1 MVRSGADF
9 SALYKEMNRAQKRMS
24 AFQKGISKTMKVLGI
39 TLGSLA
45 VGKLIKDSI
54 SAAMNVE
61 NSMLQIQRTMGDS
74 ANAFN
79 EWAQTQAKA
88 YGMAREEA
96 FKYGATYSNLISSF
110 TKDTQETA
118 RYTTELLKASAV
130 VASATGRTM
139 EDTMERIRSG
149 LLGNTEAIEDLGIH
163 VNVAMLESTEA
174 FRQFARGR
182 SWQQLTFQ
190 EQQQIR
196 LLSILE
202 QANIKYG
209 DSLAGTTQTRQ
220 LMFLA
225 TLKNIRLNLGQAFLP
240 IYNTILPL
248 LTALASKLE
257 YVTAIL
263 AQFMQAL
270 FGVKQTQQ
278 QVKATQAQASAVENL
293 GDATEKAGKQAKG
306 AVASFDEVHQLDIAE
321 GGAASDVT
329 AGGGVVAADTTE
341 IEETAGV
348 FGTVSEKAEEMAARV
363 RTAFENLKNAIVEN
377 KNIILPAL
385 GAIAGALAGIAIYT
399 GINNLIGAFK
409 TLQSTAKLAWAALLK
424 NPILLVVAAI
434 GALIGALITAY
445 LTNDEF
451 REKVDQ
457 LWARL
462 KSALV
467 PVIQAV
473 GEVLKWVWDNIMVPV
488 GQFITGVFVAAWKVL
503 GDTARWLW
511 QNVLVP
517 LGDFLKWLWNSV
529 FVPVGKILIDV
540 LAVAFNTVA
549 EVAKIL
555 WQNVL
560 QPFGSFLATA
570 FVDTIKAVIDILSY
584 WGSFILSIFKPIVEG
599 LITVFTFL
607 WKNVLK
613 PLAEFISGVFIVTFE
628 TVTGSIKEIING
640 LKTTFSGLINFITGI
655 FTKDW
660 ERAWSGVKDVFK
672 GILDAIKG
680 IFKNTING
688 IIGIVNTFIDF
699 WNSIELKV
707 PAINIPFVGT
717 VGGFTIGLPKIP
729 RIPKLAKGGIVT
741 SPTLAMIGE
750 RGPEAVIPLANSGFT
765 NAIEEAIER
774 GSYAGIIQGMRIANA
789 SGQGQG
795 RTEIIFKVNGREM
808 ARALWPD
815 LISEAQRMGYE
826 IILRPQGV

>member
-1 MVRSGADF
+1 
-9 SALYKEMNRAQKRMS
+9 MS

-45 VGKLIKDSI
+45 VGKLVKDSI

-79 EWAQTQAKA
+79 HWVQTQAKA

-182 SWQQLTFQ
+182 SWQQLSFQ

-240 IYNTILPL
+240 IYNTVLPI

-293 GDATEKAGKQAKG
+293 GDATEKAGKQAQG
-306 AVASFDEVHQLDIAE
+306 MVASFDEVHQLDIAE

-348 FGTVSEKAEEMAARV
+348 FGAVSERAEEMAARV

-385 GAIAGALAGIAIYT
+385 GAIAGALAAIAIYT
-399 GINNLIGAFK
+399 GINNLIGAFT
-409 TLQSTAKLAWAALLK
+409 TLQSTAKLAWAALLE

-467 PVIQAV
+467 PVIQEV
-473 GEVLKWVWDNIMVPV
+473 GEVLKWVWNNVMVPA
-488 GQFITGVFVAAWKVL
+488 GQFIAGVFVAAWEAVSSAAK
-503 GDTARWLW
+503 WLW
-511 QNVLVP
+511 QNILVP
-517 LGDFLKWLWNSV
+517 FGDFLKWLWNSV
-529 FVPVGKILIDV
+529 LVPVGRILIDV
-540 LAVAFNTVA
+540 LAVAFRNVA
-549 EVAKIL
+549 EIAKILWENVLVPLGSFLGTIFIEAVKAVIDIFVYWWGNVLLPFGEFIGGIFRPVIEGLISVFEFL

-560 QPFGSFLATA
+560 KPLVEFMSGIFIASFRTS
-570 FVDTIKAVIDILSY
+570 TGIIKEVID
-584 WGSFILSIFKPIVEG
+584 
-599 LITVFTFL
+599 
-607 WKNVLK
+607 
-613 PLAEFISGVFIVTFE
+613 
-628 TVTGSIKEIING
+628 G
-640 LKTTFSGLINFITGI
+640 LKTTFVGLINFIAGVFTG
-655 FTKDW
+655 DW
-660 ERAWSGVKDVFK
+660 KRAWEGVRDIFK
-672 GILDAIKG
+672 GVFDSLYGIVKVPLNMIIDAI
-680 IFKNTING
+680 NR
-688 IIGIVNTFIDF
+688 VIDAL
-699 WNSIELKV
+699 NSIRIDIPSWV
-707 PAINIPFVGT
+707 PVFGGKTWGINIP
-717 VGGFTIGLPKIP
+717 K
-729 RIPKLAKGGIVT
+729 IPKLAKGGIVT
-741 SPTLAMIGE
+741 SPTLAMVGE
-750 RGPEAVIPLANSGFT
+750 RGPEAIVPLANSGFANT
-765 NAIEEAIER
+765 IEEAIER

-789 SGQGQG
+789 SGQSQG
-795 RTEIIFKVNGREM
+795 HTEIIFKMNGREM
-808 ARALWPD
+808 ARALWPE